1 MSPTEPAPHIVIKP
15 PSRWAPLNLGEVWEF
30 RDLLTR
36 FAIRD
41 LKLRYKQTAL
51 GVIWVV
57 LQPLLAAGIFT
68 FVFGRVAGLP
78 SEGVPYFVFAYVGMM
93 AWTAFSSTLSKI
105 SGSLVGNAQL
115 ISKIFFPRLV
125 LPLSTLGSTLVDF
138 SVALAMGVVV
148 IAVGGVTPS
157 LAILTMPLWF
167 VLALALGSGLGLI
180 AAALM
185 VQYRDIAYV
194 LPVVTQFL
202 LYGTPIAYAL
212 SAVPESSRWIVEL
225 NPLTGVIEGFR
236 WSLIDTP
243 APPPAV
249 AAWSLI
255 ASVMLFLAGSL
266 VFTRMERR
274 FADVI

>member
-1 MSPTEPAPHIVIKP
+1 M
-15 PSRWAPLNLGEVWEF
+15 WEF

-68 FVFGRVAGLP
+68 FVFGRVADLP

-138 SVALAMGVVV
+138 AS
-148 IAVGGVTPS
+148 P
-157 LAILTMPLWF
+157 W
-167 VLALALGSGLGLI
+167 
-180 AAALM
+180 
-185 VQYRDIAYV
+185 
-194 LPVVTQFL
+194 
-202 LYGTPIAYAL
+202 
-212 SAVPESSRWIVEL
+212 RWVS
-225 NPLTGVIEGFR
+225 
-236 WSLIDTP
+236 W
-243 APPPAV
+243 
-249 AAWSLI
+249 
-255 ASVMLFLAGSL
+255 
-266 VFTRMERR
+266 
-274 FADVI
+274 

>member
-1 MSPTEPAPHIVIKP
+1 VSTTEPVPHIVIKP
-15 PSRWAPLNLGEVWEF
+15 PSRWAPINVREVWEF

-41 LKLRYKQTAL
+41 LKLRYRQTAL

-68 FVFGRVAGLP
+68 FVFGRVANLP

-93 AWTAFSSTLSKI
+93 VWTAFSSTLSKI

-138 SVALAMGVVV
+138 GVALAMGVVV
-148 IAVGGVTPS
+148 IAVGGVTPGVA
-157 LAILTMPLWF
+157 LITMPLWF
-167 VLALALGSGLGLI
+167 TLALLLGSGIGLI

-185 VQYRDIAYV
+185 VQYRDVAYV
-194 LPVVTQFL
+194 LPVATQML

-212 SAVPESSRWIVEL
+212 SAVPENAKWIVQL
-225 NPLTGVIEGFR
+225 NPLAGVIEGFR
-236 WSLIDTP
+236 WSLLDTP
-243 APPPAV
+243 APGVGV
-249 AAWSLI
+249 AAWAI
-255 ASVMLFLAGSL
+255 TASILMFLAGSI

>member
-1 MSPTEPAPHIVIKP
+1 MSAADPVPHIVIKP
-15 PSRWAPLNLGEVWEF
+15 PSRWAPLNLREVWEF

-57 LQPLLAAGIFT
+57 LQPLLAAGIFS
-68 FVFGRVAGLP
+68 FVFGRVADLP

-105 SGSLVGNAQL
+105 SSSLVGNAQL

-138 SVALAMGVVV
+138 AVALAMGAVV
-148 IAVGGVTPS
+148 IAAGGVAPG
-157 LAILTMPLWF
+157 LAVLTMPLWF
-167 VLALALGSGLGLI
+167 VLALLLGTGLGLV

-185 VQYRDIAYV
+185 VQYRDIGYV
-194 LPVVTQFL
+194 LPVVTQML
-202 LYGTPIAYAL
+202 LYGTPIAYAM
-212 SAVPESSRWIVEL
+212 SAVPQSAKWVVQL
-225 NPLTGVIEGFR
+225 NPLAGVIEGFR
-236 WSLIDTP
+236 WSLLDTP
-243 APPPAV
+243 APTGGVIIWSAV
-249 AAWSLI
+249 ASI
-255 ASVMLFLAGSL
+255 TLFLAGSL